1 MTPVIGYTTLNIVLL
16 TEMFQA
22 LVFALILFLMLR
34 TRIINRIKF
43 RNIATAAVTMKKT
56 SAAVVVLINL
66 IKCSSALKPVARLT

>member
-1 MTPVIGYTTLNIVLL
+1 MTPVTVYTTLNIDLL

-22 LVFALILFLMLR
+22 LVFALILFSMLK

-66 IKCSSALKPVARLT
+66 IKCSSVLKPVARLT